1 MINRQGSFMKAF
13 YLLLCTLLLM
23 ALLSPAN
30 SHADPERI
38 FKENSMAVVVVVA
51 YDSKHKPIAQGSGFA
66 VRQDGVIV
74 TSYHVVNK
82 ASGIVIKAKNPRFV
96 KMTPSER
103 WAEILEV
110 EGIIYFDREN
120 DLVILKAKF
129 NEKKVIPTR
138 KRDPGAGFLKEDPS
152 NSDFAGVT
160 IGEMFALEKLPVVKL
175 GDIGNA
181 NIGEKVYV
189 ISSPQGFENTIS
201 EGILSGLRDA
211 DWGITPLLPSLPLW
225 HYDPYKP
232 LQAQELDQLRYDK
245 KFRNR
250 RKILQITAP
259 VSEGSSGGP
268 VFNKSGEVIGVVTSL
283 IKEGQNLNFAVPV
296 NLIKDEID
304 NKEVIP
310 LNEWKTGKTEEWQ
323 TGSKDKVNRCITIMK
338 ERAAALATQDW
349 SYLERLANR
358 YLQNCE
364 GSLDSEDYSEAYCH
378 LAMAHMNRDNA
389 MAALEAS
396 EKCIDVFY
404 ANFGCHVEK
413 VRALLYLGRQS
424 EARTAFEI
432 AEKIA
437 AHVIKINERKLSE
450 ASQPLYK
457 ELYSSKQR
465 MLEAQKSHLDS
476 LRRFVYR

>member
-1 MINRQGSFMKAF
+1 MAVVDLGRKANRKERMINRQGSFMKAF

-82 ASGIVIKAKNPRFV
+82 ASGIVIKAKNPKFV

-129 NEKKVIPTR
+129 NEKKVLPTR
-138 KRDPGAGFLKEDPS
+138 KRERPGAGFLKEDPQ
-152 NSDFAGVT
+152 NSDFARVT

-175 GDIGNA
+175 GDIDNA

-245 KFRNR
+245 KFRYR

-323 TGSKDKVNRCITIMK
+323 TGSKDKVNRCITMMN
-338 ERAAALATQDW
+338 ERTAAVAAQDW
-349 SYLERLANR
+349 SHLERLANR
-358 YLQNCE
+358 YLQDCK
-364 GSLDSEDYSEAYCH
+364 GVFDSENYSWGYLH
-378 LAMAHMNRDNA
+378 LAIAYRQRDNA

-404 ANFGCHVEK
+404 ANSGCHVEK
-413 VRALLYLGRQS
+413 VEALLKLGRQS
-424 EARTAFEI
+424 EDALHSR
-432 AEKIA
+432 
-437 AHVIKINERKLSE
+437 L
-450 ASQPLYK
+450 
-457 ELYSSKQR
+457 
-465 MLEAQKSHLDS
+465 QKSLLLTL
-476 LRRFVYR
+476 LRLTRGT